1 MSVHSIS
8 NDNSNPVAGLVRS
21 CQQHVAARLQGL
33 GQLQAGLQH
42 HLSTLHSP
50 SAPATPKQATHL
62 QPWHPWSR
70 AAHTLTQAAPKLSNA
85 KISFFTWA
93 GAGQGNDGPGSNAS
107 QTSAQQPAGLPGL
120 GLSLLASMSMS
131 GSKLPPHNAGAEG
144 KPLQQQTPER
154 SSQSEHSRPRN
165 PWASASVSMGP
176 PPPAYLGSYQD
187 TSNTSREDLGRS
199 TWTLLHMLAA
209 QFPDNPSRQQ
219 RRDARQLIDCLT
231 RIYPCSECARHFKEI
246 VRRDPPTVNNGKELR
261 QWMCR
266 VHNTVNRSLNK
277 PVFNCD
283 LVEARWSPLDCGD
296 ESVSSCDM
304 GNWGMGKK

>member
-1 MSVHSIS
+1 MQSDRNDDS
-8 NDNSNPVAGLVRS
+8 NHIAGLVRS
-21 CQQHVAARLQGL
+21 CQQHLAARLQGL
-33 GQLQAGLQH
+33 GQLQAGLQR
-42 HLSTLHSP
+42 HLSTRHSP
-50 SAPATPKQATHL
+50 SAAPATSKQVPHL
-62 QPWHPWSR
+62 QPWQPWSR
-70 AAHTLTQAAPKLSNA
+70 TARTLTQAAPQASTA
-85 KISFFTWA
+85 KISFTQA
-93 GAGQGNDGPGSNAS
+93 GAGGKEGSVCDTL
-107 QTSAQQPAGLPGL
+107 QTSAQPVGPMGLPGP

-131 GSKLPPHNAGAEG
+131 GPKLPPQHNAGAECR
-144 KPLQQQTPER
+144 PSPQQSCER
-154 SSQSEHSRPRN
+154 PSQGEHGRPRH
-165 PWASASVSMGP
+165 PWASASMSMGP

-187 TSNTSREDLGRS
+187 TTNTSREDLGRS

-246 VRRDPPTVNNGKELR
+246 VRRDPPMVNSGKDLR

-296 ESVSSCDM
+296 ENASSCDM